1 MENAAASTFPQYR
14 LITGVAPARG
24 DVQAAAPAPA
34 KPGTAI
40 TIRTFI
46 ISTLLIA
53 YAWETLEHYL
63 EADSIPLIMHW
74 MQGVEFWGNRLLAD
88 PAAVLSGA
96 LVQRSFGTPRTAF
109 VIRVGIAVWLGVHL
123 FVFADCMVLQR
134 ELPSFGTLFGDK
146 ATAWTDVW
154 TLDHFMSG
162 MSIGAWL
169 GTLRRR
175 SVG

>member
-1 MENAAASTFPQYR
+1 MDPIAAQTLPH
-14 LITGVAPARG
+14 LPALPAFATRPAVERIPG
-24 DVQAAAPAPA
+24 AARTVE
-34 KPGTAI
+34 GSAI

-53 YAWETLEHYL
+53 FAWETLEHYL
-63 EADSIPLIMHW
+63 EADSTPLIMHW

-96 LVQRSFGTPRTAF
+96 LLQRAYGTPRTAF
-109 VIRVGIAVWLGVHL
+109 VIRCCIAVWLAVHL

-134 ELPSFGTLFGDK
+134 ELPTLGTLFGDK

-154 TLDHFMSG
+154 TIDHFMSG

-175 SVG
+175 STA